1 MKLSKKIVIFI
12 SLLSAI
18 TLFMV
23 KFDVRDALVYFD
35 IMKPCYRADKDPI
48 EVFKQEGF
56 DYFVLDKKVTED
68 GLKKIA
74 NRDLKAQNF
83 KIPTISHHIYFT
95 STKAPAKLNAYYSEK
110 MKASFNKLNMLD
122 PNWQHYIWTNM
133 PEIFP
138 KELLQIHGVE
148 IKSINEFKEHQ
159 LYPYLVEAVKKGDEL
174 IPYFSESSDILRY
187 IALQKFG
194 GMYNDMDYEI
204 FNPAELL
211 KLLKEFDFIGGREV
225 TKEFSYYG
233 SAFMAAKINHPII
246 DEAVNRLLRNYGLN
260 NVPSYIK
267 HPCSEHARI
276 YANAPPLL
284 TMSYFAKNNI
294 NGNNDIILPTW
305 MIFNATFARF
315 KNIDCNYNAVTKEI
329 FNQRE
334 ENLQH
339 LLEIYPINTKEEG
352 VDDSNIYYSIRDRK
366 LYPIVGADMFC
377 GGWSKNSKAIKK
389 RKYYF

>member
-1 MKLSKKIVIFI
+1 MKLLKKIVLILI
-12 SLLSAI
+12 LSVA
-18 TLFMV
+18 TLFVMQGG
-23 KFDVRDALVYFD
+23 FYNALVYFD
-35 IMKPCYRADKDPI
+35 VMKPCYRADKNPI
-48 EVFKQEGF
+48 EIFKQEGF
-56 DYFVLDKKVTED
+56 DYFASDKKVTED
-68 GLKKIA
+68 GLKKLA
-74 NRDLKAQNF
+74 NRDLKAKDF
-83 KIPTISHHIYFT
+83 KVPTISHHIYFT
-95 STKAPAKLNAYYSEK
+95 FTKNPTKLNAYYSEK
-110 MKASFNKLNMLD
+110 MKATFNKLNIVD
-122 PNWQHYIWTNM
+122 PSWRHYIWTNM

-138 KELLQIHGVE
+138 EELLKIHGVE
-148 IKSINEFKEHQ
+148 IKSINEFKDHQ
-159 LYPYLVEAVKKGDEL
+159 LYPYLVEVIKKGDDL
-174 IPYFSESSDILRY
+174 KPYFAEASDILRLV
-187 IALQKFG
+187 ALEKFG

-211 KLLKEFDFIGGREV
+211 KLMKEFDFLSGREI
-225 TKEFSYYG
+225 TRKFGYYG
-233 SAFMAAKINHPII
+233 NSFIAAKLNHPII
-246 DEAVNRLLRNYGLN
+246 DEAVNRIIRNHVLN
-260 NVPSYIK
+260 NRPDYIK
-267 HPCSEHARI
+267 YPCSEHARI
-276 YANAPPLL
+276 YVNGPPLL

-315 KNIDCNYNAVTKEI
+315 KNIDCNYNAVTKEL

-366 LYPIVGADMFC
+366 AYPIIGADMFC